1 MKSSISI
8 ELSLRKLRG
17 YTLLEALLAA
27 QLLALALIMIS
38 KVLIVNMARQQDI
51 QQHRMAVL
59 FMYSAQ
65 ALQALSHTDPRW
77 GRWQA
82 QLKHFIPDATL
93 SEQAGSI
100 DICWEDNCLLALR
113 ATP

>member
-1 MKSSISI
+1 MKSLISI
-8 ELSLRKLRG
+8 EPCLRKFHG

-38 KVLIVNMARQQDI
+38 KVLIVNMAKQQDI

-59 FMYSAQ
+59 FVYSAQ
-65 ALQALSHTDPRW
+65 ALQALSHSDPRW

-82 QLKHFIPDATL
+82 QLKHFVPDAKL
-93 SEQAGSI
+93 KEQAGSI
-100 DICWEDNCLLALR
+100 DICWKDHCLLERR